1 MSDRVLNF
9 LLQVGCNLEASA
21 RSLTGSFLSETLR
34 KPTYD
39 RSHVYSGSEWPGFL
53 HPPGH
58 SFLKKGRLCDLEL
71 LVERAMDAF

>member
-1 MSDRVLNF
+1 MCGVDACFAPGDPLTVIRPMSDRVLNF

-53 HPPGH
+53 HPLPATP
-58 SFLKKGRLCDLEL
+58 S
-71 LVERAMDAF
+71 